1 MAAYSNLRAR
11 YSKGA
16 LKLRRPLHLPEGTEV
31 RVNLTTLS
39 MSSGKRK
46 PSKRRYRY
54 PTRTLP
60 WRNLRRLSGILS
72 VGGDALSDSE
82 ALYD

>member
-16 LKLRRPLHLPEGTEV
+16 LKLRQPLRLPEGTEV

-39 MSSGKRK
+39 TSSGKRQ
-46 PSKRRYRY
+46 PDKRRYRY

-72 VGGDALSDSE
+72 VGGDALADSE

>member
-16 LKLRRPLHLPEGTEV
+16 LKLRRPLRLREGTEV
-31 RVNLTTLS
+31 RVSVTALS
-39 MSSGKRK
+39 ATSGRRK
-46 PSKRRYRY
+46 LSKRRHHY

-60 WRNLRRLSGILS
+60 WRNLRKLSGILS
-72 VGGDALSDSE
+72 LGGDALADSE
-82 ALYD
+82 AVYD